1 MTRRRLTLDEAQR
14 GVQPDPM
21 TAAEWREMHTASA
34 AETTAKIE
42 RVVLACLGRVVS
54 SHLKA
59 WP

>member
-1 MTRRRLTLDEAQR
+1 MRRRLTLDDAQR
-14 GVQPDPM
+14 GVQPEPFTVHDWD
-21 TAAEWREMHTASA
+21 AMHQASA

-42 RVVLACLGRVVS
+42 RVVLACLDRVVS